1 MAAKDKKHD
10 FSLNR
15 TVSSL
20 ENIFCFLGV
29 VVCAS
34 RVPDSHLFGR
44 CPKSIVEIIYN
55 EELLT
60 ITLPWSRKL

>member
-34 RVPDSHLFGR
+34 RVPDSHLLGR

-55 EELLT
+55 G
-60 ITLPWSRKL
+60 ITHHVALFKKVNK